1 MTEEKKPFKVSDRRL
16 FTSEGERRGSAES
29 ERPDPEHADAER
41 RPEAGPLPPQ
51 PPQRATR
58 GGAVPAMDFASF
70 LLGLGAQASM
80 LLGQGDQPPDLEGAR
95 EMISI
100 LEMLREKTEGRRT
113 PDEDQVLEGILYELR
128 MGYVKKAGVSGA

>member
-16 FTSEGERRGSAES
+16 FTSEGERRGTEEA
-29 ERPDPEHADAER
+29 ERPDTEPRAE
-41 RPEAGPLPPQ
+41 AKPLPQQ
-51 PPQRATR
+51 PPQQATR
-58 GGAVPAMDFASF
+58 GGAVPAMEFASF

-80 LLGQGDQPPDLEGAR
+80 LLGQGGQPPDLEGAR

-100 LEMLREKTEGRRT
+100 LEMLREKTEGRRSS
-113 PDEDQVLEGILYELR
+113 DEDQVLEGILYELR